1 MWMSHSCLDCRDP
14 GSIRYTGEPE
24 ARKVG
29 DREIWCS
36 YGFFFLAS
44 GSSVP
49 VGIKCGGGTG
59 CLDHGDPGN
68 ASYGGSPSSNFTG
81 DTVLLGFVLTSGTSA

>member
-1 MWMSHSCLDCRDP
+1 MWHSCLDCRDP
-14 GSIRYTGEPE
+14 GSIRHTREPE

-49 VGIKCGGGTG
+49 VGIKCGSGMVAWIMGT
-59 CLDHGDPGN
+59 LAMPVMEDHHHPI
-68 ASYGGSPSSNFTG
+68 SQEIQCY
-81 DTVLLGFVLTSGTSA
+81 